1 MRRALPILLL
11 VSLLGAPALAQE
23 RAQRNVRLCM
33 TGASAALRQAF
44 AVELR
49 ARGFAVSD
57 GCADAAADGWVV
69 RLDVPD
75 PLGAVWIVATP
86 PVEHER
92 RARVDGP
99 LDTLDEHAL
108 ALTAASLLEEE
119 VIPPP
124 PATVVGSPGVGLA
137 SPDPAAVVVD
147 GGATDPAATSDD
159 ASIAST
165 SGHAVASTPPELV
178 ESSRAIGS
186 VFFLEL
192 GGTLGLVTHEQ
203 GALGAVAG
211 VGLHAAPWLRM
222 RLPLLF
228 QIWPDRFWELGTGL
242 AIDLVISL
250 SRSETWLELGGAFR
264 VAARS
269 TNQGSGWTDELSV
282 GGSAHAGFFYAIDES
297 WRLFARGEGIGLYG
311 TASGEAGYGL
321 YLTLGAAVIL

>member
-1 MRRALPILLL
+1 MKRALPILLL
-11 VSLLGAPALAQE
+11 VSLVGAPALAQE
-23 RAQRNVRLCM
+23 QPQLNVRLCM
-33 TGASAALRQAF
+33 TGASITLRQAF

-57 GCADAAADGWVV
+57 GCAEAAADGWVV

-124 PATVVGSPGVGLA
+124 PVPVVDSPAIGLA
-137 SPDPAAVVVD
+137 SPDPAAVVSD
-147 GGATDPAATSDD
+147 AGATESAEASDH
-159 ASIAST
+159 ASIAAT
-165 SGHAVASTPPELV
+165 PGQVVASTPPELV

-186 VFFLEL
+186 TFSFEL

-203 GALGAVAG
+203 GAFGAVAG
-211 VGLHAAPWLRM
+211 FGLHAAPWLRL

-228 QIWPDRFWELGTGL
+228 QIWPDRFWEIGTGL
-242 AIDLVISL
+242 AIDFVISL
-250 SRSETWLELGGAFR
+250 SRSETWLELGA
-264 VAARS
+264 AARATARGTYQRMDWS
-269 TNQGSGWTDELSV
+269 SEYFL
-282 GGSAHAGFFYAIDES
+282 GGGAHVGFFYAIDES
-297 WRLFARGEGIGLYG
+297 WRLFVRGEGVGLYG
-311 TASGEAGYGL
+311 TSSGEAGYGL